1 MFAGMK
7 RRIIS
12 IWLPRLPSERWRRR
26 NPGENPCAL
35 TLKRGNSE
43 MVYCLSPQAER
54 AGIRIGMTATQ
65 ARTLCHALE
74 LHPAD
79 PAQDAR
85 ILEGLRRWAQAY
97 AAWVVCDGADGL
109 LLDITGAAHLQGGEA
124 PLWALLNGGLQRMGF
139 TPRIGLADTRG
150 AAWALAHFA
159 PSIAEEGQ
167 TRAALSPLPVAALR
181 YDAETVTALQRL
193 GLRQISDLLAAARAP
208 LTRRFG
214 PDLLMRLD
222 QALGTVAEPM
232 SPHREAPSFHETL
245 IFAEPIGLLSDLTEG
260 LRQLLHRLC
269 AELMAQLQ
277 GARTLELRLQ
287 RVDKETLTLPLRL
300 AAPMREATR
309 ILPLFARH
317 LDTIDSG
324 FGIDRMELRATLT
337 ESLPLEQLGPK
348 SAPPLA
354 DLLTRIGTRIGL
366 ENIHCFAA
374 QDSHWPERSFS
385 LHPAT
390 VPLGPQNWP
399 KGRKRPLKIFPP
411 EAIQARGPTPPQT
424 FRWRAMPFT
433 TAQATGP
440 ERITPE
446 WWASDAPLRDYW
458 HIQTHQGRRLWLFY
472 TPQQPNWYVQGE
484 FA

>member
-12 IWLPRLPSERWRRR
+12 IWLPRLPSDRWLRR
-26 NPGENPCAL
+26 NPRENPVAL

-43 MVYCLSPQAER
+43 VIYCLNTPAER
-54 AGIRIGMTATQ
+54 AAIRVGMTATE
-65 ARTLCHALE
+65 ARTLCNTLE
-74 LHPAD
+74 LHAAD
-79 PAQDAR
+79 PALDAR
-85 ILEGLRRWAQAY
+85 FMEGLRRWAQAY
-97 AAWVVCDGADGL
+97 AAWVVIDGSDGL

-124 PLWALLNGGLQRMGF
+124 PLMDLLESRLRKMGLG
-139 TPRIGLADTRG
+139 PRIGLADTRG

-159 PSIAEEGQ
+159 PSIAPEGQ
-167 TRAALSPLPVAALR
+167 SATALSPLPVAALR
-181 YDAETVTALQRL
+181 YDPQTVIALQRL

-232 SPHREAPSFHETL
+232 SPQREAPSFHETL

-260 LRQLLHRLC
+260 LRQLLHALC
-269 AELMAQLQ
+269 AELLAQLQ
-277 GARTLELRLQ
+277 GTRLLELRLH
-287 RVDKETLTLPLRL
+287 RVDRETLTLPLRL

-309 ILPLFARH
+309 ILPLFTRH
-317 LDTIDSG
+317 LDGIDSG

-366 ENIHCFAA
+366 ENIHRFAA

-399 KGRKRPLKIFPP
+399 EGRKRPLKIFPP
-411 EAIQARGPTPPQT
+411 EGILAHGPTPPQA

-433 TAQATGP
+433 TALATGP